1 MALFPWSNRNPWG
14 NTIGGGDANYSSSGD
29 PFDQGTTPVGY
40 YDGGQSPSGPNRA
53 NGYGLYDMAG
63 HVWEWCWDWHDSVWY
78 DNAGATTQDTRD
90 PNTSASGV
98 RVLRGGSWND
108 FASGSLRCA
117 SRSSVDPVIE
127 GSYIGFR
134 SARGL

>member
-40 YDGGQSPSGPNRA
+40 YDGGQVPAGLNRA

-63 HVWEWCWDWHDSVWY
+63 NVFEWCWDWYDASWY
-78 DNAGATTQDTRD
+78 NNAGATTADTRG
-90 PNTSASGV
+90 PNTASGG
-98 RVLRGGSWND
+98 RVLRSGSWLSSFSTN
-108 FASGSLRCA
+108 LRCA
-117 SRSSVDPVIE
+117 IRGIGNPVVE
-127 GSYIGFR
+127 FDFVGFR